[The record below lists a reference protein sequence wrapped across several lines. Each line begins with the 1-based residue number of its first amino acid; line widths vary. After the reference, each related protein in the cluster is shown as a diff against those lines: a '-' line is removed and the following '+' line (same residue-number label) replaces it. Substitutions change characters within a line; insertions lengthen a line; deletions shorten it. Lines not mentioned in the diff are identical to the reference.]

1 MAITTSVK
9 KKNDHRPVHL
19 IGNRAHH
26 VAVPKIHCEVN
37 MNRKLNEDFV
47 KSLAL
52 FATLYFAAHVIAW
65 IWR

>member
-1 MAITTSVK
+1 
-9 KKNDHRPVHL
+9 
-19 IGNRAHH
+19 
-26 VAVPKIHCEVN
+26 

-52 FATLYFAAHVIAW
+52 FATLYFAAHVIVW